1 MISFTEFVEKYPN
14 LLSLDNQSILDITT
28 ITSIYHFD
36 VMFNIPFIADNIPLD
51 PNFII
56 NIKYG
61 DNKSLTDKGLKY
73 YRAIEGIDNKPKKR
87 NKTINEKKYIKHGNV
102 NKQLR
107 VEFKHKIE
115 FKDKSETINFK
126 FKLFENGT
134 IQSTGSKNI
143 ISVLFVIY
151 NLFELLKENEN
162 YLQTGHEN
170 LNIEKLKS
178 FNCSLINCKTQL
190 DFKINRLNLF
200 KLLLKM
206 DLNMLIKFDP
216 LRHASV
222 NIKYNDFEKVNKKQK
237 DITIF
242 IFERGTILINGAN
255 SYMDL
260 IKAYK
265 FIMLITLKNKT
276 EIEI

>member
-1 MISFTEFVEKYPN
+1 MISFKEFVEKYPN
-14 LLSLDNQSILDITT
+14 LLNLDNQNILNITT

-51 PNFII
+51 SNFII
-56 NIKYG
+56 NVKFG
-61 DNKSLTDKGLKY
+61 DNKSLTDQGLRY
-73 YRAIEGIDNKPKKR
+73 YRVIEGINNKPKKR
-87 NKTINEKKYIKHGNV
+87 NKTINEKKYIKHDNV

-107 VEFKHKIE
+107 IE
-115 FKDKSETINFK
+115 FKIKEENINFK

-151 NLFELLKENEN
+151 NLFEILKENKN
-162 YLQTGHEN
+162 YLQEGYEN
-170 LNIEKLKS
+170 LNLEKLKS

-200 KLLLKM
+200 KILLKM
-206 DLNMLIKFDP
+206 NLGMLIKFDP

-222 NIKYNDFEKVNKKQK
+222 NIKYNDFEKENKKQK

-242 IFERGTILINGAN
+242 IFERGSILINGAN
-255 SYMDL
+255 NYKDL
-260 IKAYK
+260 IKAYR
-265 FIMLITLKNKT
+265 FIMLIILKNKR
-276 EIEI
+276 EIEIY